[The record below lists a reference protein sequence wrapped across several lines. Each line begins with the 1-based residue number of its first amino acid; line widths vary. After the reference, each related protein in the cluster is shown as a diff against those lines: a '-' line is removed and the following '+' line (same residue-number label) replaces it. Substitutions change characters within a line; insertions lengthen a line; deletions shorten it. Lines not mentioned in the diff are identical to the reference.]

1 MFVFPPENLLPT
13 LPDKLITFL
22 NIIAMKIRRIWKIAF
37 SRFLRVKKRQTIVLT
52 QYHVKTS
59 YQDEFLEVLDRYAF
73 SSLQAT
79 GNAMAEAYYERG
91 DSCIMWMI
99 ERWSS
104 SAFYKENKRTTAAKA
119 IGALV
124 KIGMAGPVETFFL
137 QELELFSREISR
149 DALTI
154 MLFVDV
160 KAGTEKHFKSIN
172 RNLMPALQKSPGLL
186 LFQLN
191 QVVNHKTQFVIY
203 KKFSNWDTF
212 QYHLKEPALDP
223 VMKFLQTS
231 IKEYPFEN
239 GYHHLIQFGQL

>member
-1 MFVFPPENLLPT
+1 
-13 LPDKLITFL
+13 
-22 NIIAMKIRRIWKIAF
+22 MKTRRIWEIAF
-37 SRFLRVKKRQTIVLT
+37 SRFLCVKKGQTIVLT
-52 QYHVKTS
+52 QYHIKNS
-59 YQDEFLEVLDRYAF
+59 YRDEFLEVLERYAF

-104 SAFYKENKRTTAAKA
+104 PDFYKKNKRTTAAKA
-119 IGALV
+119 VGALV

-160 KAGTEKHFKSIN
+160 KAGTEEHFKSIN
-172 RNLMPALQKSPGLL
+172 RNIMPALQKSPGLL